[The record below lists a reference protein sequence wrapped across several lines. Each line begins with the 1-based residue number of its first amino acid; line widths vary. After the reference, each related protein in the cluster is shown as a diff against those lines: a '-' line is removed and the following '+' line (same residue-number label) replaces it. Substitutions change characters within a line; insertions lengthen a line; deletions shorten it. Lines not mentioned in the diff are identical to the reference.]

1 VLVDHKDLDDLLVVL
16 FQRLRAA
23 GVPLGLSELLDA
35 RRALTGLLQA
45 DDDRRVKRVLSLLWC
60 SSAAHNA
67 ELEGQL
73 DRLLAERPTDA
84 TEPDRDEVPPRPASR
99 PEPLPHPAEVPSIP
113 SARIEPHPAPL
124 VVPLPVRAPETP
136 APSVDDRLLVSAD
149 PVSRRSMAY
158 SWHYLRRPVK
168 DGPRAELDL
177 AATVDRV
184 ARRGF
189 FDRPELERRVT
200 DHSHLIL
207 LVDQGG
213 SMVPFHRLTRELVE
227 TLDEAGLGRV
237 DIRYFQNTPAAQVYL
252 DPHRTRPVPLTD
264 LMAECDSDSSVL
276 IVSDAGAARGGR
288 DQARFRASTRVLV
301 SIKQRTARFVWL
313 NPVPAA
319 RWAGTTA
326 QLIGATVGM
335 FPMDEDGFGNAVD
348 RLRGQAR
355 GDWP

>member
-1 VLVDHKDLDDLLVVL
+1 MLVDHKDLDDLLVAL

-35 RRALTGLLQA
+35 WRALTGRLRSDGDERL
-45 DDDRRVKRVLSLLWC
+45 KRVLSLLWC
-60 SSAAHNA
+60 SSTAHIV
-67 ELEGQL
+67 ELETLL
-73 DRLLAERPTDA
+73 DRLLAECPAEIAESDSEA
-84 TEPDRDEVPPRPASR
+84 VPPDPTTP
-99 PEPLPHPAEVPSIP
+99 PEPLPHPTETPPTPPAH
-113 SARIEPHPAPL
+113 IEPHPAP
-124 VVPLPVRAPETP
+124 VVMPLPVRAPEMP
-136 APSVDDRLLVSAD
+136 APPVDDRLLISAD

-168 DGPRAELDL
+168 DGPRDRFDL
-177 AATVDRV
+177 PATVDRV
-184 ARRGF
+184 ARQGF
-189 FDRPELERRVT
+189 FDRPVLGRRVT

-213 SMVPFHRLTRELVE
+213 SMIPFHRLTRELVE

-237 DIRYFQNTPAAQVYL
+237 DIRYFQNTPAAQIYL
-252 DPHRTRPVPLTD
+252 DPHRTHPVPLTD
-264 LMAECDSDSSVL
+264 LVAECNSDSSVL

-288 DQARFRASTRVLV
+288 DQARFRATVRVLV
-301 SIKQRTARFVWL
+301 GIKQRTARLAWL
-313 NPVPAA
+313 NPVPEV

-326 QLIGATVGM
+326 QLIGATVSM

-355 GDWP
+355 GGSP